1 MKSSETQTT
10 GIDRYFY
17 LPEGASMCKVLMEK
31 GLDNVNSIYQFDF
44 ANETHQI
51 YHEFFDS
58 LNYIIEQ
65 AILNILP

>member
-1 MKSSETQTT
+1 M
-10 GIDRYFY
+10 
-17 LPEGASMCKVLMEK
+17 PEGHEMCKILMSK

-44 ANETHQI
+44 SQETQAI

-65 AILNILP
+65 AVQGILP